1 MMIHMQNYITNEVN
15 RLVEQQVAAKI
26 TEFTRRQSEAA
37 QELLSRPLQEQRMA
51 MFLTG
56 FANADQQASV
66 DAENLAILAR
76 AVSVS
81 GHSSPQ

>member
-1 MMIHMQNYITNEVN
+1 MQNYITNEVN

-37 QELLSRPLQEQRMA
+37 QEFLSRPLQEQRMA